1 MHDLAGA
8 PGGLGL
14 GCAPGVFDLD
24 DLAATVRAAARAHV
38 VWPLHALAIL
48 AWHQL
53 QRRDEVM
60 PAAVAL
66 ACAANA
72 LFWKC
77 AHDV

>member
-38 VWPLHALAIL
+38 VWPFHAPAVLARD
-48 AWHQL
+48 QL
-53 QRRDEVM
+53 QGRDEVV

-66 ACAANA
+66 TRAADS
-72 LFWKC
+72 LFRKC